1 LLSTELSFAE
11 WLVPMP
17 ASSPQSTTIDA
28 LRRRAKELLALARDP
43 SDTARGELVSG
54 LYDLSHAIAD
64 PSPEGGAAAVDLVL
78 EIIKRAS
85 VNVRQLLAERL
96 ARDPAAPKHLVMTL
110 ARDQIAVAYPILLE
124 SPVIEEAE
132 LLAILREKPPEF
144 QLTTLQRED
153 VSETL
158 SAAAVESGDPRRMRW
173 LVENPGAAI
182 ARKTMERLVEAARA
196 EPALQK
202 PLVGRVDLPEDLAVT
217 MSAFVPEALR
227 QKLVER
233 HRIDPKTLPQAPSPT
248 LAASAEPAP
257 LDMKKWLRGV
267 PQEDLNFELLLNT
280 IRAGKAA
287 EFEALLARFSRIS
300 MAAAHQIMRS
310 ATGEGLAVA
319 LKAAG
324 VDRGAFATVY
334 ILCRKARAAS
344 SASSS
349 ALTRAIEIFDRMKA
363 EEAKKR
369 LGALRQAHP
378 EDWAA

>member
-1 LLSTELSFAE
+1 
-11 WLVPMP
+11 M
-17 ASSPQSTTIDA
+17 DA
-28 LRRRAKELLALARDP
+28 LHERAKELLALARDP
-43 SDTARGELVSG
+43 SDTARTALVSG
-54 LYDLSHAIAD
+54 LYDLSHEIAD

-78 EIIKRAS
+78 EIIKRSS
-85 VNVRQLLAERL
+85 VNVRQLLGERL
-96 ARDPAAPKHLVMTL
+96 ARDPAAPKNLVLTL
-110 ARDQIAVAYPILLE
+110 ARDQIAVAYAVLLE
-124 SPVIEEAE
+124 SPVIEEGE

-153 VSETL
+153 VSETIA
-158 SAAAVESGDPRRMRW
+158 AAAVETGDPRRMRW
-173 LVENPGAAI
+173 LVENPNAAI
-182 ARKTMERLVEAARA
+182 ARDTMERLVEAARA

-202 PLVGRVDLPEDLAVT
+202 PLVGRADLPKDLAVT
-217 MSAFVPEALR
+217 MSSFVPDEL
-227 QKLVER
+227 QKKLVER
-233 HRIDPKTLPQAPSPT
+233 HRIDPKALPQAPAPAT
-248 LAASAEPAP
+248 PVEPAP
-257 LDMKKWLRGV
+257 LDLKKWLRAV

-300 MAAAHQIMRS
+300 MEAASQIMRS

-319 LKAAG
+319 LKATG
-324 VDRGAFATVY
+324 VDRSAFATVY
-334 ILCRKARAAS
+334 ILCRKAREAG

-369 LGALRQAHP
+369 LGALRRAHP